1 MPKRKNDATPETIVI
16 GDLPIT
22 QQKLVAIAR
31 GRAPV
36 RLGAGALKRMK
47 AARAVVERLAA
58 GDKAIY
64 GLNTGL
70 GAGVDTR
77 LSPAEMSDF
86 QARVLVARSVGIGDR
101 LSTAEVRALMAAR
114 LIGLAQG
121 VAGISPALAGLI
133 ADMLNRGVHP
143 IVPSIASV
151 GESDLAALSHAFL
164 PLIGAGEA
172 EFGGTAMPGAEALRR
187 AGIKPVALGPKDGIA
202 LVSANS
208 ASIGIG
214 ALALHDAAIVLAA
227 QRAAMALSLEGFRG
241 NLDPFDPRLAGVRA
255 APGQAEAATA
265 VMKLLKGSLL
275 FEDGAARRVQDPL
288 SFRCFPSVHGAAVA
302 ALASA
307 CETLERELNGSG
319 DNPAV
324 LAADG
329 TMTSTCH
336 FDITA
341 LVLEFERLG
350 QALAQSAILSAQRI
364 AKMQSPHLSG
374 LPRFLSPRGA
384 MHAGLAGL
392 TKVAAAL
399 ESDIRH
405 LALPCS
411 LLVLPTADGVE
422 DYATMAP
429 RVVAKTRAIVG
440 KLATIAG
447 IELMVAAQAVDLRKV
462 AKLGAGAQRA
472 HDWVRARSKMVE
484 EDRSLGGEI
493 EIVGEGVLRGELSS
507 LLKPSPRP

>member
-1 MPKRKNDATPETIVI
+1 MAVQGKRTIAIDTRVC
-16 GDLPIT
+16 IT
-22 QQKLVAIAR
+22 DMVAIAR
-31 GRAPV
+31 QGAKV
-36 RLGAGALKRMK
+36 AIGAGALRRMRK
-47 AARAVVERLAA
+47 ARAVVDKLAA
-58 GDKAIY
+58 GPKPIY

-77 LSPAEMSDF
+77 LSPAEMNEF
-86 QARVLVARSVGIGDR
+86 QARVLVARSVGIGAR

-121 VAGISPALAGLI
+121 AAGISPALAERI
-133 ADMLNRGVHP
+133 AAMLNKGVHP
-143 IVPSIASV
+143 VVPSVASV
-151 GESDLAALSHAFL
+151 GESDLAPVSHAML

-172 EFGGTAMPGAEALRR
+172 ELGGRTMPGAEALRR
-187 AGIKPVALGPKDGIA
+187 AGIKPVPLGPKDGIA

-208 ASIGIG
+208 ASLGTG
-214 ALALHDAAIVLAA
+214 ALVLHDAGIVLQAL
-227 QRAAMALSLEGFRG
+227 RAALALSLEGFRG
-241 NLDPFDPRLAGVRA
+241 NLDPFDARLGQVRA
-255 APGQAEAATA
+255 APGQVEAAAA
-265 VMKLLKGSLL
+265 VMKLLKGGALL
-275 FEDGAARRVQDPL
+275 KPGTARRVQDPL
-288 SFRCFPSVHGAAVA
+288 SFRCFPSVHGAAMA

-307 CETLERELNGSG
+307 GQVLEQELNSAG

-329 TMTSTCH
+329 EMISTGN

-350 QALAQSAILSAQRI
+350 QALAQNAILAAQRV
-364 AKMQSPHLSG
+364 AKMQSTSLSD

-392 TKVAAAL
+392 GKVSTAL

-411 LLVLPTADGVE
+411 LLVLPTSDGVE

-429 RVVAKTRAIVG
+429 RVVAKTRAIVD

-462 AKLGAGAQRA
+462 AKLGAGAGRA
-472 HDWVRARSKMVE
+472 YRWVRGLSKMVD
-484 EDRSLGGEI
+484 EDRSLGAEI
-493 EIVGEGVLRGELSS
+493 ERVGAGVLNGEVARALG
-507 LLKPSPRP
+507 